1 MDEIINKWVNDS
13 IIDIS
18 SIPLIAETYLKE
30 VVHTEMF
37 DSEIQLLMS
46 SGAFKIIDWTK
57 ALWYIASKL
66 NYQIM
71 ELRNANGAV
80 IYRYI
85 NNSNSSN
92 E

>member
-13 IIDIS
+13 VIDIS

-30 VVHTEMF
+30 VVHTEML
-37 DSEIQLLMS
+37 DNEIQLLMS
-46 SGAFKIIDWTK
+46 SGAFNIIDWNK
-57 ALWYIASKL
+57 ALWYIAIKL